1 MNTEVDPPLGGLPD
15 PGIEPALVGGSFTT
29 SATWEAHKYT
39 EFPEHFYATSYKS
52 IIREGDITDGEGN
65 GNPLQNSCLENPVD
79 RGVWWAAVLR
89 VAQSWTRLKRFSSS
103 NRHYRN

>member
-1 MNTEVDPPLGGLPD
+1 MECRLDYGQVQSHFLSLPGGVG
-15 PGIEPALVGGSFTT
+15 GIEPALVGGSFTT

-65 GNPLQNSCLENPVD
+65 GNPLQYSCLENPVE
-79 RGVWWAAVLR
+79 RGAWRATVHGVTKS
-89 VAQSWTRLKRFSSS
+89 QT
-103 NRHYRN
+103 